1 MVMGGLCRLVAI
13 TGGIGSGKSVVC
25 RILRTIG
32 FPVYDCDTRARHIMD
47 SSDDIKCVIVTEICS
62 NAVVGNSID
71 RKVLASAVFN
81 NDEALLKLNSAV
93 HHYVREDILNW
104 YKNNGDNGIAF
115 VETAILYQSGLDKL
129 VNEVWEVYAP
139 AELRIERVLVRNES
153 MSRAQ
158 IEQRISVQDSYVPER
173 AHESVHRVVNDDV
186 CPLLPQIEELINN

>member
-1 MVMGGLCRLVAI
+1 MGGLCRLVAI

-47 SSDDIKCVIVTEICS
+47 SSDDIKCVIATEICS

-81 NDEALLKLNSAV
+81 NDDALLKLNSAV